1 VALSLAPRHLARYRD
16 LIRLLRRHAGSDWVR
31 SAGLGE
37 ELEEDDEGP
46 GPELRAEAD
55 DLARDLEALGP
66 TYIKLGQLLSTRADL
81 LPEPHLKA
89 LSRLQDDVEPFPYEQ
104 VEEILARELG
114 VRPQAAFASLDPEP
128 LASASLGQVHR
139 ATLRDG
145 RPVAVKVQRPG
156 IRRQI
161 LDDLEVLSGLVDLLD
176 EHTEAG
182 RTFGFAD
189 MFEQFRRSLLAE
201 LDYRAEASNLITMA
215 DQLAEFE
222 RIVVPRPI
230 EDFSTGKVLTMEY
243 VAGRKVTDIG
253 PLGRMELDGTGLATE
268 LFEAYLEQI
277 LGAGFLHADPHPGN
291 VLVTDDGRLALIDLG
306 MVSHLGARMQERLV
320 KLLLAVGEGRGE
332 EVARQA
338 VEMGTQLTGFDG
350 RRLERDT
357 VDLVAR
363 HHGAR
368 LGQIGAGSILAELLA
383 ICGQCRLRPPVELTM
398 MGKALL
404 NLDEVARTLD
414 PDFDPQAAIR
424 NRAGELVQRRA
435 WTTQGG
441 LMRAALE
448 TREFVEQLPGRANR
462 LLDRL
467 DEGQLTLK
475 VDAIDEK
482 ELLRG
487 VEKLANRV
495 TMGLILAAIIIGAA
509 MTMRVETDSTLFGYP
524 SISIVFFVIAVL
536 GGFALVVATLVGDR
550 RRRRRQDGP

>member
-1 VALSLAPRHLARYRD
+1 MGLSLQPRHLGRYRD
-16 LIRLLRRHAGSDWVR
+16 LIHLLRKYGGSDWIR
-31 SAGLGE
+31 SAGLSDA
-37 ELEEDDEGP
+37 LDDEEGP
-46 GPELRAEAD
+46 GPEMRAEAD
-55 DLARDLEALGP
+55 DLAADLEALGP

-81 LPEPHLKA
+81 LPETHLRA
-89 LSRLQDDVEPFPYEQ
+89 LARLQDDVEPFPFAE
-104 VEEILARELG
+104 VEEIVCSELG
-114 VRPQAAFASLDPEP
+114 VRITDAFSSFDHEP

-139 ATLRDG
+139 AALRDG

-156 IRRQI
+156 IRARI
-161 LDDLEVLSGLVDLLD
+161 LDDLDVLAGLAGVVD

-201 LDYRAEASNLITMA
+201 LDYRAEASNLATMA
-215 DQLAEFE
+215 ENMAEFE
-222 RIVVPRPI
+222 RIVVPLPVT
-230 EDFSTGKVLTMEY
+230 DYSTGKVLTMAY
-243 VAGRKVTDIG
+243 IAGRKVTDIG
-253 PLGRMELDGTGLATE
+253 PLGRMELDGAGLATE

-306 MVSHLGARMQERLV
+306 MVSHIGAGLQEHLV
-320 KLLLAVGEGRGE
+320 KLMLAVGEGRGE

-338 VEMGTQLTGFDG
+338 IAMGTQLAGFDG
-350 RRLERDT
+350 RRLERET

-363 HHGAR
+363 HSGAR
-368 LGQIGAGSILAELLA
+368 MGQIGAGSILGELLA

-404 NLDEVARTLD
+404 NLDEVARSLD
-414 PDFDPQAAIR
+414 PEFDPQAAIR
-424 NRAGELVQRRA
+424 NRAAQLVQRRA

-441 LMRAALE
+441 LLRAAME
-448 TREFVEQLPGRANR
+448 TREFLEELPGRANR

-467 DEGQLTLK
+467 DEGQLTLR

-495 TMGLILAAIIIGAA
+495 TTGLILAAIIIGAA
-509 MTMRVETDSTLFGYP
+509 MTMRVETDSTIFGYP
-524 SISIVFFVIAVL
+524 SISIVFFVAAVL
-536 GGFALVVATLVGDR
+536 GGFALVLATLVGDR

>member
-1 VALSLAPRHLARYRD
+1 MGLSLQPRHLGRYRD
-16 LIRLLRRHAGSDWVR
+16 LIHLLRKYGGSDWIR
-31 SAGLGE
+31 SAGLSDA
-37 ELEEDDEGP
+37 LDDEEGP
-46 GPELRAEAD
+46 GPEMRAEAD
-55 DLARDLEALGP
+55 DLAADLEALGP

-81 LPEPHLKA
+81 LPETHLRA
-89 LSRLQDDVEPFPYEQ
+89 LARLQDDVEPFPFAE
-104 VEEILARELG
+104 VEEIVCSELG
-114 VRPQAAFASLDPEP
+114 VRITDAFSSFDHEP

-139 ATLRDG
+139 AALRDG

-156 IRRQI
+156 IRARI
-161 LDDLEVLSGLVDLLD
+161 LDDLEVLAGLAGVVD

-201 LDYRAEASNLITMA
+201 LDYRAEASNLATMA
-215 DQLAEFE
+215 ENMAEFE
-222 RIVVPRPI
+222 RIVVPLPVT
-230 EDFSTGKVLTMEY
+230 DYSTGKVLTMAY
-243 VAGRKVTDIG
+243 IAGRKVTDIG
-253 PLGRMELDGTGLATE
+253 PLGQMELDGAGLATE

-306 MVSHLGARMQERLV
+306 MVSHIGAGLQEHLV
-320 KLLLAVGEGRGE
+320 KLMLAVGEGRGE

-338 VEMGTQLTGFDG
+338 IAMGTQLAGFDG
-350 RRLERDT
+350 RRLERET

-363 HHGAR
+363 HTGAR
-368 LGQIGAGSILAELLA
+368 MGQIGAGSILGELLA

-404 NLDEVARTLD
+404 NLDEVARSLD
-414 PDFDPQAAIR
+414 PEFDPQAAIR
-424 NRAGELVQRRA
+424 NRAAQLVQRRA

-441 LMRAALE
+441 LLRAAME
-448 TREFVEQLPGRANR
+448 TREFLEELPGRANR

-467 DEGQLTLK
+467 DEGQLTLR

-495 TMGLILAAIIIGAA
+495 TTGLILAAIIIGAA
-509 MTMRVETDSTLFGYP
+509 MTMRVETDSTIFGYP
-524 SISIVFFVIAVL
+524 SISIVFFVAAVL
-536 GGFALVVATLVGDR
+536 GGFALVLATLVGDR